1 MRSNLHRLLL
11 AGAIALAQP
20 VLHAADDQV
29 VPTRQEV
36 HHVGKL
42 ENNTVRIVDVEIVP
56 GDQTLF
62 HEHAI
67 DYAFVMIN
75 DASLSN
81 QVWGKQP
88 KDLAIRSGDVGY
100 YRSASGAYIHR
111 FSNVGQTKFRAIGIE
126 LLAPLGPRAPVDPLP
141 AASGY
146 VPVIDNERVRGYRL
160 VLEPGQEAQ
169 AATLNGP
176 SVRVVVGGGKVEQRT
191 ASGAS
196 EAIELHPAAF
206 EFRDDTA
213 VVAALKN
220 VGNSRVEIVE
230 FEIK

>member
-1 MRSNLHRLLL
+1 MRSKLHCLLV
-11 AGAIALAQP
+11 AGAIALAQS
-20 VLHAADDQV
+20 VIQVAADDQI

-42 ENNTVRIVDVEIVP
+42 ENGTVRIVDVEIVP

-81 QVWGKQP
+81 EVWGKPP
-88 KDLAIRSGDVGY
+88 KDLAIRGGDVGY
-100 YRSASGAYIHR
+100 YRSAQGVYVHR

-126 LLAPLGPRAPVDPLP
+126 LLAPLVPKAPIEPLSP
-141 AASGY
+141 ASGY
-146 VPVIDNERVRGYRL
+146 VSVMDNERVRGYRL
-160 VLEPGQEAQ
+160 ALEPGGEVQ

-176 SVRVVVGGGKVEQRT
+176 SVRVVVNGGKVEQRL
-191 ASGAS
+191 ASGAW
-196 EAIELHPAAF
+196 EAIELPPGAF
-206 EFRDDTA
+206 EFREQTA
-213 VVAALKN
+213 VVALKN
-220 VGNSRVEIVE
+220 VGATRVEIVE

>member
-1 MRSNLHRLLL
+1 MRSKLHCLLL

-20 VLHAADDQV
+20 VLHAAADDQV
-29 VPTRQEV
+29 VPTRQEA

-42 ENNTVRIVDVEIVP
+42 ENGTVRIVDVEIVP

-67 DYAFVMIN
+67 DYAFVMIH

-81 QVWGKQP
+81 EVWGTPP
-88 KDLAIRSGDVGY
+88 KDITIRSGDVGY
-100 YRSASGAYIHR
+100 YRSAQGAYIHR

-126 LLAPLGPRAPVDPLP
+126 LLAPLVPKAPLDPLP
-141 AASGY
+141 PASGY
-146 VPVIDNERVRGYRL
+146 VPVMDNERVRGYRL
-160 VLEPGQEAQ
+160 VLEPGEELQ

-176 SVRVVVGGGKVEQRT
+176 SVRVIVSGGPVEQRL
-191 ASGAS
+191 ASGPW
-196 EAIELHPAAF
+196 EAIELRPAAF
-206 EFRDDTA
+206 EFRDETT
-213 VVAALKN
+213 VVALKN
-220 VGNSRVEIVE
+220 IGATRVEIVE